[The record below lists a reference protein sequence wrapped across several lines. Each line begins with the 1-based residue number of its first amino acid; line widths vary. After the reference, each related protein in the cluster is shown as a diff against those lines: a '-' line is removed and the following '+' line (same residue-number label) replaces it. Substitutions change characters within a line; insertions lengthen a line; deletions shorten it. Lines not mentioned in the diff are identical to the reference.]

1 MLSSK
6 SYLIP
11 QTTDVNGVNTLLLN
25 SLVQQLMQ
33 AHRSATESAN
43 TLLSDPRLHYAQLNV
58 LIRERALTIAH
69 AKFYTTGSGF
79 GVANCAFLSLANV
92 CKHVLSVCHNK
103 LLPLAQMPRDEQALK
118 EFHSCLAQ
126 LKETCCTNDPNS
138 NNLMWSVQTL
148 MPSLAKLSGQIDNDA
163 LGKQASIAQV
173 PPVEALPH
181 LTQLSQIKKFNSQ
194 VNQVLTLSQS
204 ILNVM
209 SEWQD
214 RLDVLIEMPSQ
225 SVSLN
230 FYENQVQTATL
241 YWQSIQTT
249 INQYLENQIKHDKPK
264 PTHPVKLHAKFQ
276 PQRFPAWRPKFTYSA
291 SESWA

>member
-1 MLSSK
+1 MLSTK

-11 QTTDVNGVNTLLLN
+11 QFTDVSGVNTLLLN
-25 SLVQQLMQ
+25 SLIQQLMQ

-43 TLLSDPRLHYAQLNV
+43 TLLSDPRLHYSHLNV

-79 GVANCAFLSLANV
+79 GVANCALMSLANV
-92 CKHVLSVCHNK
+92 CKHVLAVCQNK
-103 LLPLAQMPRDEQALK
+103 LLPLSQIPRDDEALK
-118 EFHSCLAQ
+118 EFRTYLAQ
-126 LKETCCTNDPNS
+126 LKETCCTSDPHS
-138 NNLMWSVQTL
+138 NNLMWSVQAL

-163 LGKQASIAQV
+163 LGKQATIAQV

-181 LTQLSQIKKFNSQ
+181 LTQLSQIKKFNAQ

-204 ILNVM
+204 ILNLM
-209 SEWQD
+209 NEWQD

-241 YWQSIQTT
+241 YWHSIQTT
-249 INQYLENQIKHDKPK
+249 ITQYLQSQIKHDKPK
-264 PTHPVKLHAKFQ
+264 STTSAKFQ
-276 PQRFPAWRPKFTYSA
+276 PQRFQAWRPKLAASA